1 MMDNDFPVRQPSLS
15 EQVYAI
21 IVKGISNGTYPPG
34 SLLPSENQLAE
45 RFNVSRPTIRSAFAR
60 LRERGYVKRQRGV
73 GTYVAD
79 SPSIV
84 NPLYQLLDVP
94 ERIAARGYTPGFL
107 QLKAELIEA
116 GDEIA
121 EKLDIKP
128 GSQVLNVH
136 KVFTADGEPI
146 ILFINY
152 IPVSI
157 FQDCLSLEK
166 ALEPGATEPF
176 FEFFASKCN
185 HPVKYLASII
195 RPEVAKNIQLPEVFD
210 FEDPYTPLLVIE
222 DTGYDEDDNPIF
234 LSYEHL
240 VGDASLFHV
249 IRQVGNI

>member
-1 MMDNDFPVRQPSLS
+1 MENELPVRQPSLS
-15 EQVYAI
+15 EQVYEI

-94 ERIAARGYTPGFL
+94 ERIAARGYAPGFI
-107 QLKAELIEA
+107 QLKAEILEA
-116 GDEIA
+116 DEKIA
-121 EKLDIKP
+121 QKLDIEP
-128 GSQVLNVH
+128 GSEILNAH

-146 ILFINY
+146 ILFINF

-157 FQDCLSLEK
+157 FHDCLSLEE
-166 ALEPGATEPF
+166 ALKPGSTEPF
-176 FEFFASKCN
+176 FEFFASKCD

-195 RPEVAKNIQLPEVFD
+195 RPEIVKNIQLPD
-210 FEDPYTPLLVIE
+210 IFELESPYTPLLVVE
-222 DTGYDEDDNPIF
+222 DTGYDEDDNPVF

-240 VGDASLFHV
+240 FGDASLFHV
-249 IRQVGNI
+249 IRHVENI